1 MKNFVFNPSD
11 VSSLFLLRTE
21 SIEYTPQALRVHSLE
36 FIKYCAMFASDFF
49 LKERSRMFLIDDS
62 SSAAS
67 APFPEEATVVGLVS
81 FLSWGMRLFDG

>member
-49 LKERSRMFLIDDS
+49 LKMFLIDDS